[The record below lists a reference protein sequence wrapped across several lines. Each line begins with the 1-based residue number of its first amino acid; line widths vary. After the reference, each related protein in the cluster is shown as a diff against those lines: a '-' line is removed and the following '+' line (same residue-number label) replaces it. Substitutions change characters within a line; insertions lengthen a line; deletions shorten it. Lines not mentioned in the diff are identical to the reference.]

1 MQTTPT
7 IPYDF
12 GRFEGF
18 NFRSQSAI
26 EELLTVNEVLAWD
39 HDRRGEAEFWPS
51 GDRHELE
58 LVFKDRSAVSASEL
72 MALASL
78 LDELGGD
85 SIENF
90 LTVYFAV
97 AVRGAV
103 LASLT
108 ADSVQDEAPQCFL
121 GECFGD
127 VRREAAFELF
137 ELYYPELY
145 QAWESTPC
153 DGLIFDTDRFLDSPS
168 WTVDEVRIGG
178 RVAVL
183 VPPG

>member
-1 MQTTPT
+1 MKSTPT

-26 EELLTVNEVLAWD
+26 EELLTVNEVLAWN
-39 HDRRGEAEFWPS
+39 HDQRGEAEFWPT
-51 GDRHELE
+51 GDRLELG
-58 LVFKDRSAVSASEL
+58 LVFKDRSTVTASEL

-85 SIENF
+85 SGENF
-90 LTVYFAV
+90 LAVYFAI
-97 AVRGAV
+97 AVRGAG
-103 LASLT
+103 LTTLT
-108 ADSVQDEAPQCFL
+108 ATSVQDDAPQCFL
-121 GECFGD
+121 GEHFID
-127 VRREAAFELF
+127 VRREAASELF
-137 ELYYPELY
+137 EQYYPELY

-153 DGLIFDTDRFLDSPS
+153 DGLIFDTNRFLDSPS
-168 WTVDEVRIGG
+168 WTVDEVRIGD

-183 VPPG
+183 VAPG